1 MSAETLIGD
10 LASKGWSV
18 ALAESC
24 TGGMIA
30 QSLTEVAGASAVFGL
45 GIVSYSNAMKS
56 EVLGVP
62 EQLIE
67 QHGAVSAAC
76 VGAMVD
82 GVQALS
88 SAEFCA
94 AVSGIAGPSGA
105 TEDKPVGTVWVGLGR
120 HQERWQKRYWFD
132 GDRNAV
138 RQATSAAVF
147 ASLSQLVRGEDP
159 W

>member
-1 MSAETLIGD
+1 MSASTLVQE
-10 LASKGWSV
+10 LASRGWSL

-30 QSLTEVAGASAVFGL
+30 QDLTEVAGASAVFGL
-45 GIVSYSNAMKS
+45 AVVSYSNAMKS
-56 EVLGVP
+56 AVLGVP
-62 EQLIE
+62 KPLIE

-82 GVQALS
+82 GVQGLS
-88 SAEFCA
+88 SAELCA
-94 AVSGIAGPSGA
+94 AVSGISGPSGA
-105 TEDKPVGTVWVGLGR
+105 TPDKPVGTVWVGLGR
-120 HQERWQKRYWFD
+120 HQERWQKRFQFD

-138 RQATSAAVF
+138 RRATSAQVF
-147 ASLSQLVRGEDP
+147 VGLSQLVRGQEP